1 MIGVGVP
8 VAALVHSQVP
18 SAFSG
23 VAEGLTLVVLLS
35 EFAMLRAPL
44 SRSQI
49 RLYSFQ
55 SLAVT
60 ALAAYVAAARGIP
73 DLYALAVLS
82 LGLKV
87 IVVPLVIVRLLRDAR
102 VELVASNRLSVATM
116 TLLAIGLAVFAVFV
130 LGSLPVHSH
139 SLPAAAFNL
148 SAAVI
153 LVAFLLVIVRSDVI
167 SQAVGFFSLENGVS
181 VTSLVVAAGLPL
193 VVEVAFLFDLLV
205 AVVVFGVLMRV
216 HHGRTDTLS
225 TDVLDRLKG

>member
-1 MIGVGVP
+1 MIQLAASLPKVP
-8 VAALVHSQVP
+8 TTFA
-18 SAFSG
+18 G
-23 VAEGLTLVVLLS
+23 VAEGITVLVLLS

-60 ALAAYVAAARGIP
+60 ALATYVAAARGIP
-73 DLYALAVLS
+73 DLYFIAAIS
-82 LGLKV
+82 LVLKV
-87 IVVPLVIVRLLRDAR
+87 IVVPVIVLRLLRDAR
-102 VELVASNRLSVATM
+102 VELVASNRLSVAAM
-116 TLLAIGLAVFAVFV
+116 TLMAIVLAIFAIFV
-130 LGSLPVHSH
+130 IGGLPVHSR
-139 SLPAAAFNL
+139 SLPSAAFGL
-148 SAAVI
+148 AAAVI
-153 LVAFLLVIVRSDVI
+153 LVSFLLVIVRSDVV

-181 VTSLVVAAGLPL
+181 VASLVVAAGLPL
-193 VVEVAFLFDLLV
+193 VVEVAFFFDLLV